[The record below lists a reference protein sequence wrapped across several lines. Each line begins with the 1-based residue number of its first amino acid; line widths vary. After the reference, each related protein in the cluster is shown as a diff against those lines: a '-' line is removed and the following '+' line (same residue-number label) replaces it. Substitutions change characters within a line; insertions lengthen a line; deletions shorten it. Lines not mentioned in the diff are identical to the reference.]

1 MTSNPSFPPAPPPA
15 GPSLSAPPP
24 SSAPAA
30 DRPSAPAL
38 QVHLDPCPDG
48 PLVLTVRGDL
58 DLATAPA
65 LEPHLSRAS
74 ADGTDLVLDLTEVP
88 FLGCVGMAMF
98 DAAANRVRR
107 RRATLTT
114 AVQPQVR
121 HVLHLTGLD
130 ATLGCCDTV
139 AEAVAATNGSTRT

>member
-1 MTSNPSFPPAPPPA
+1 M
-15 GPSLSAPPP
+15 
-24 SSAPAA
+24 
-30 DRPSAPAL
+30 
-38 QVHLDPCPDG
+38 
-48 PLVLTVRGDL
+48 RGDI

-114 AVQPQVR
+114 AVQPHVR
-121 HVLHLTGLD
+121 HILHLAGLD

>member
-1 MTSNPSFPPAPPPA
+1 M
-15 GPSLSAPPP
+15 
-24 SSAPAA
+24 
-30 DRPSAPAL
+30 

-48 PLVLTVRGDL
+48 PFVLTVRGDI

-74 ADGTDLVLDLTEVP
+74 ADGPALVLDLTGVS

-114 AVQPQVR
+114 AVQPHVR
-121 HVLHLTGLD
+121 HMLHLAGLD
-130 ATLGCCDTV
+130 ATLACCDTV
-139 AEAVAATNGSTRT
+139 AEAVAATNDHTRT